1 MISIDKFEYDN
12 IIVETKYFCKFYYID
27 NIDYHSDFIVSD
39 AIDKYVSYKNRV
51 NYINN
56 EKIKCSIIKNI
67 CKTSV
72 LKYIK
77 NNIYKLKSTD
87 ENELFYNDEDLLK
100 KKKIIDVINMIF
112 ESLNDTEKVIF
123 EMLEEGK
130 KKKEIINILNIDS
143 SIFKSFIEKLKSIV
157 DRYID

>member
-1 MISIDKFEYDN
+1 MQSIDKFEYDN
-12 IIVETKYFCKFYYID
+12 LIIETKYFCKFYYIG
-27 NIDYHSDFIVSD
+27 NVDYHSDFILSD

-77 NNIYKLKSTD
+77 NNFYDTKSIN
-87 ENELFYNDEDLLK
+87 ENELVYSDEDFIK
-100 KKKIIDVINMIF
+100 KKKIIEIINMIF
-112 ESLNDTEKVIF
+112 ESLNDVEKIIF

-143 SIFKSFIEKLKSIV
+143 SIFKSFIEKLKSIL